1 MIAKTICIVNSKILY
16 ELLNELKEE
25 LNFDLIEINLKDI
38 SKNSFNIK
46 NSIFIVLNNN
56 LSFKRKLENE
66 ILLLN
71 ELPISLPKL
80 IEKINILYL
89 KMSFKTQSKILINN
103 YEINLNTRR
112 IYLND
117 KFIDLTEKEIKLIS
131 YLSLKKKPCK
141 TMDLQKN
148 IWDYGENMETHT
160 VETHIYRLRKKIKDS
175 FKDEAFILS
184 NNEGYYIK

>member
-46 NSIFIVLNNN
+46 NSIFILLNNN

-131 YLSLKKKPCK
+131 YLSLKK
-141 TMDLQKN
+141 
-148 IWDYGENMETHT
+148 
-160 VETHIYRLRKKIKDS
+160 
-175 FKDEAFILS
+175 
-184 NNEGYYIK
+184 